1 MFYSGNCL
9 ISFPGS
15 ESLRTWLGE
24 NVVPLSLISQTS
36 VVFWVAGIKLNT
48 LLKYFIICGC
58 SKIDKYGGKKT
69 QHDRGHFSGHFS
81 GHSIR
86 CPGIIKTSKV
96 VQQFTYFRLHVWF
109 IIFHVVIVPF
119 FLIGFVF
126 QICWWSKCSLQNII
140 RIYYFDC
147 INTAVLVRFLSNGCS
162 FFLSR
167 GTSRLFGVCLIVT

>member
-58 SKIDKYGGKKT
+58 SKIDKYGGKKHNMT
-69 QHDRGHFSGHFS
+69 EG
-81 GHSIR
+81 
-86 CPGIIKTSKV
+86 T
-96 VQQFTYFRLHVWF
+96 
-109 IIFHVVIVPF
+109 
-119 FLIGFVF
+119 FLG
-126 QICWWSKCSLQNII
+126 
-140 RIYYFDC
+140 
-147 INTAVLVRFLSNGCS
+147 TFL
-162 FFLSR
+162 
-167 GTSRLFGVCLIVT
+167 GTL